1 MKTTIVPA
9 QVTTVEDKI
18 TGNLGVSQMLLL
30 VAPVFIGSILFV
42 LLPPF
47 FSYAPY
53 KVVLI
58 AILVFLCVTL
68 SIRIKGTIVLNW
80 IRIMAQYNIRPKYY
94 VYNKNSMHLRQDEFV
109 NEAVEETAQQS
120 QKESHVIKKSLP
132 IPDVVSVEQLIA
144 NPSANFKLKVN
155 KKGRLS
161 VYLTEI

>member
-30 VAPVFIGSILFV
+30 VAPVFIGSLLFV

-58 AILVFLCVTL
+58 AILVFLCIIL
-68 SIRIKGTIVLNW
+68 SVRIKGTIVLNW
-80 IRIMAQYNIRPKYY
+80 IRLIAQYNRRPKYY
-94 VYNKNSMHLRQDEFV
+94 VFNKNSLHLRQDDLVCETT
-109 NEAVEETAQQS
+109 EETAQQP
-120 QKESHVIKKSLP
+120 QKGNLSFKEALP
-132 IPDVVSVEQLIA
+132 IPDAVSVEQLIT
-144 NPSANFKLKVN
+144 NPSANFKLKVS
-155 KKGRLS
+155 KKGKLS